1 MLRRWSSRLH
11 ANACAQH
18 STWHACKQERHS
30 IPVAVFIL
38 SEPEDWKAALA
49 LNGGGPGAVT
59 AIQTDSPAALR
70 KWLLGT

>member
-1 MLRRWSSRLH
+1 MLSQLALH
-11 ANACAQH
+11 ACE
-18 STWHACKQERHS
+18 QERHG
-30 IPVAVFIL
+30 IPVIVFIL

-49 LNGGGPGAVT
+49 LNYGGPGAVT